1 MKVAALLST
10 VVLCAFAAR
19 ARAADNDPRIA
30 RIRAWYSATERA
42 LPSYHVVR
50 RDLIDF
56 SSQGGVLTAY
66 LAGDTLAKLDAVFLE
81 ERGRATETYYL
92 HADSVYFVSR
102 VVGKYDLSMDGRLIH
117 RVQYRMYFDRD
128 SLIRWIDTTGKDLSL
143 KSAPA
148 DSAAKRNL
156 EVAKILIDCA
166 KIEGAVQAC
175 IAPSRDTSS
184 VTIAK

>member
-1 MKVAALLST
+1 MKTAALLST
-10 VVLCAFAAR
+10 VALCAFAAR
-19 ARAADNDPRIA
+19 ERTAGADPRIA
-30 RIRAWYSATERA
+30 RIRAWYSATEKA

-81 ERGRATETYYL
+81 ESGRATETYYL

-102 VVGKYDLSMDGRLIH
+102 IVGKYDLSMDGRLIH

-128 SLIRWIDTTGKDLSL
+128 SLIRWIDTTGKDLPL
-143 KSAPA
+143 KSRAA
-148 DSAAKRNL
+148 DEEARQDLMQVRILVVCAKLEDSAQSCEK
-156 EVAKILIDCA
+156 
-166 KIEGAVQAC
+166 
-175 IAPSRDTSS
+175 PPRDST
-184 VTIAK
+184 

>member
-1 MKVAALLST
+1 MKAAALLST
-10 VVLCAFAAR
+10 VILCAFAAR
-19 ARAADNDPRIA
+19 ERAAGNDPRIA
-30 RIRAWYSATERA
+30 RIREWYSATEKA
-42 LPSYHVVR
+42 LPTYHVVR

-102 VVGKYDLSMDGRLIH
+102 IVGKYDLSMDGRLIH

-128 SLIRWIDTTGKDLSL
+128 TLIRWIDTTGKDLSL
-143 KSAPA
+143 KTR
-148 DSAAKRNL
+148 AAEEETRQDL
-156 EVAKILIDCA
+156 TQVRILVACA
-166 KIEGAVQAC
+166 KLEGSAQSCEKPA
-175 IAPSRDTSS
+175 SDST
-184 VTIAK
+184 